1 MTATAEIKAPMSRE
15 RVLSAAID
23 FSDANGIESLS
34 MRKLAR
40 ELGVEAMTLYYYVA
54 NKQDLLEGMSDLVA
68 AEIELPAEDLDWRSA
83 TRDRATSAHAALVRH
98 HWVTPLWMRVMI
110 GPARMRYMDSA
121 LGVYRRAG
129 LTPAS
134 TELAFHA
141 VENHVVGYALQEVSF
156 PLEADDL
163 ADAARGFLENL
174 PADEYP
180 FLAEHVRQHLTHEEI
195 ESGSFEFGLEQFLDG
210 IERLRSE
217 KVKRVSR
224 RATP

>member
-1 MTATAEIKAPMSRE
+1 MSRE
-15 RVLSAAID
+15 RVLRAAID
-23 FSDANGIESLS
+23 FADANGIDSLS

-54 NKQDLLEGMSDLVA
+54 NKQDLLEGMTDLVA
-68 AEIELPAEDLDWRSA
+68 AEIELPAEDLDWKAA
-83 TRDRATSAHAALVRH
+83 TRSRATSAHAVLVRH
-98 HWVTPLWMRVMI
+98 HWATPLWMRVMI
-110 GPARMRYMDSA
+110 GPARMRYMDAA

-163 ADAARGFLENL
+163 AEAARGFLDKL
-174 PADEYP
+174 PADDYP
-180 FLAEHVRQHLTHEEI
+180 HLAEHIVQHLTHEEI
-195 ESGSFEFGLEQFLDG
+195 ESGSFEFGLEQLLDG
-210 IERLRSE
+210 IERLRKE
-217 KVKRVSR
+217 QVKRSSR

>member
-1 MTATAEIKAPMSRE
+1 MSRE
-15 RVLSAAID
+15 RVLRAAID
-23 FSDANGIESLS
+23 FADSNGIDSLS

-54 NKQDLLEGMSDLVA
+54 NKQDLLGGMADIVA
-68 AEIELPAEDLDWRSA
+68 AEIELPAENLNWRSA
-83 TRDRATSAHAALVRH
+83 IRSRATSAHAVLVRH
-98 HWVTPLWMRVMI
+98 HWVTPLWMRVTI
-110 GPARMRYMDSA
+110 GPTRMRYMDSA

-141 VENHVVGYALQEVSF
+141 VENHIVGYALQEVSF

-174 PADEYP
+174 PADDYP
-180 FLAEHVRQHLTHEEI
+180 HLAEHVRQHLTHEEI
-195 ESGSFEFGLEQFLDG
+195 ESGSFEFGLEQLLDG

-217 KVKRVSR
+217 KVKRGSR

>member
-1 MTATAEIKAPMSRE
+1 MSRE
-15 RVLSAAID
+15 RVLRAAID
-23 FSDANGIESLS
+23 FADANGIESLS

-54 NKQDLLEGMSDLVA
+54 SKNDLVEGMADLVA
-68 AEIELPAEDLDWRSA
+68 EEIEVPSEDVEWREA
-83 TRDRATSAHAALVRH
+83 TRRRAMSAHDVLARH
-98 HWVTPLWMRVMI
+98 HWASPLWMRVMI

-141 VENHVVGYALQEVSF
+141 VENHIVGYAVQEVNF
-156 PLEADDL
+156 PLEAEDL
-163 ADAARGFLENL
+163 ATAARAFLEKL

-180 FLAEHVRQHLTHEEI
+180 HLAEHIRQHLTHEEI
-195 ESGSFEFGLEQFLDG
+195 ESGSFEFGLERLLDG
-210 IERLRSE
+210 IERIRTESAE
-217 KVKRVSR
+217 
-224 RATP
+224 A